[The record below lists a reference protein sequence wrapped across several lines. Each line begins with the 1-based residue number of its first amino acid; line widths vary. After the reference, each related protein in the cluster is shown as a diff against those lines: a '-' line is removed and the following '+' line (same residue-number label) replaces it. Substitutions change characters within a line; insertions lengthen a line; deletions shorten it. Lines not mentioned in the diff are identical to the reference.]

1 MARNTF
7 QSAKAVGGIAPLS
20 TLTEYNGVLFL
31 SGVTAIDPA
40 TGVLEGTAAEQAEKA
55 LSIIS
60 DILEDY
66 GTSMD
71 CVLKATIYLSD
82 MNDFKAVNEVY
93 AAHFN
98 APYPSRT
105 CVEVSKLP
113 MGACVEID
121 IIAAK

>member
-7 QSAKAVGGIAPLS
+7 QSEKAVGGIAPLS
-20 TLTEYNGVLFL
+20 TLTEYNGTLYL

-40 TGVLEGTAAEQAEKA
+40 TGVLEGNAAEQAEKA
-55 LSIIS
+55 LNIIS

-66 GTSMD
+66 GSSMD
-71 CVLKATIYLSD
+71 CVLKSTIYLSD

-93 AAHFN
+93 AAHFT

-105 CVEVSKLP
+105 CVEVSGLP
-113 MGACVEID
+113 LGARVEID
-121 IIAAK
+121 IIATE